1 MMFASC
7 SALGVQLDKHT
18 VGYLTYN
25 AGAQS
30 SMSTIL
36 EHSNEKQHFSLTC
49 TLGIPHSFISAS
61 YTRKMA
67 DHELKL
73 KLAAK

>member
-1 MMFASC
+1 M
-7 SALGVQLDKHT
+7 QLDKHT

-25 AGAQS
+25 AGPQS

-36 EHSNEKQHFSLTC
+36 EHSNERQHISLTC
-49 TLGIPHSFISAS
+49 TLGVPHSFLSAS
-61 YTRKMA
+61 YTRKMLEQ
-67 DHELKL
+67 ELKL